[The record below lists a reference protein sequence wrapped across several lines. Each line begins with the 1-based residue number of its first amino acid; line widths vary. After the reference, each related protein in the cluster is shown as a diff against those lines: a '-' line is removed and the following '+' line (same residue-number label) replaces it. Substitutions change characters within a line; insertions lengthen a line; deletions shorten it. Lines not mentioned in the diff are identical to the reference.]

1 MYLID
6 LLVAHTTSKSLLNT
20 VHVIVCQFMW
30 PSKIVLLE
38 MFNTLFGFGWKFLRR
53 KFLNLDKNW
62 FDWRESI
69 FENIWNHWHAFHII
83 KFGLKS
89 VSTENF
95 QVFKIFWFFKSRSI
109 KLVFRLIE
117 KNAVFRLKLVWL
129 DSCFNSSRSGELIL
143 KAFSIFLSFSSTNR
157 KLFLS

>member
-1 MYLID
+1 MWLCVNLCGHPKLFFLKCLI
-6 LLVAHTTSKSLLNT
+6 
-20 VHVIVCQFMW
+20 
-30 PSKIVLLE
+30 
-38 MFNTLFGFGWKFLRR
+38 LFLGFGWKFLRR

-83 KFGLKS
+83 KSGLKS

-129 DSCFNSSRSGELIL
+129 DSCFNSSWSGKLIL

>member
-38 MFNTLFGFGWKFLRR
+38 MFNTLG
-53 KFLNLDKNW
+53 KNW

-83 KFGLKS
+83 KSGLKS

-129 DSCFNSSRSGELIL
+129 DSCFNSSRSGKLIL